1 MKNNTTFMRKTKSK
15 VFRPIMAIAIGLS
28 IFLSCSESV
37 EDGPQILSEMEVNG
51 QTYALGGGILV
62 DWQEVNNGAAD
73 YDLVLYS
80 EGIVINQEGQPENA
94 GAFILFDI
102 NSYSASGFEGGTFT
116 FDTER
121 KPGAIS
127 GGYVVT
133 DYDGNPNA
141 TPNAIYIASGTV
153 SVNLNGGSYNV
164 SFSATTLDGGA
175 INGNYV
181 GELPEQSNN

>member
-1 MKNNTTFMRKTKSK
+1 MKNNTTYTWKTGIT
-15 VFRPIMAIAIGLS
+15 VFQPIMVLTIGLS
-28 IFLSCSESV
+28 VFLSCSESV
-37 EDGPQILSEMEVNG
+37 EDGPQILNEMEFNG
-51 QTYALGGGILV
+51 QTYSLGGGILV
-62 DWQEVNNGAAD
+62 DWEEVNNGAAD

-121 KPGAIS
+121 KSGAIS

-141 TPNAIYIASGTV
+141 TPNAIYVASGTV
-153 SVNLNGGSYNV
+153 EVKLNGDSYDV
-164 SFSATTLDGGA
+164 SFSATTLDGGGV
-175 INGNYV
+175 NGSYI

>member
-1 MKNNTTFMRKTKSK
+1 MKNNTTFTRKTGIK
-15 VFRPIMAIAIGLS
+15 VFRPIMALAICLS

-51 QTYALGGGILV
+51 QTYSLGGGILV
-62 DWQEVNNGAAD
+62 DWKEVNNGAAD
-73 YDLVLYS
+73 YDLVLYT

-102 NSYSASGFEGGTFT
+102 NSYSANGFEGGTFT
-116 FDTER
+116 FNTER

-127 GGYVVT
+127 GGYLVT

-153 SVNLNGGSYNV
+153 DVNLNGDSYNV
-164 SFSATTLDGGA
+164 SFSASTIDGDSV
-175 INGNYV
+175 NGRYV